1 VGTHFNFQWR
11 GKTKRKESCVVQL
24 FGKLSKLLKS
34 VNNFVLCGLLT
45 NGEKEDLIIQVVM
58 DSPVAK
64 PKTQQQEQQCK
75 NKEEQ

>member
-1 VGTHFNFQWR
+1 
-11 GKTKRKESCVVQL
+11 
-24 FGKLSKLLKS
+24 
-34 VNNFVLCGLLT
+34 VLCGLLT